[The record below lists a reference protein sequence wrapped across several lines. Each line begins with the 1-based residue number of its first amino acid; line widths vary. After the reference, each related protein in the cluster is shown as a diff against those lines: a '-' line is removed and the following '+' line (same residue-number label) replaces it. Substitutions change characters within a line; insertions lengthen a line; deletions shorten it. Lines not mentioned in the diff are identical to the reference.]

1 VLCEGF
7 SLEVRDGLLT
17 CLGYTGIGAMPPIPE
32 GVEAIGDD
40 AFAGRRLARL
50 TLPATLRRIGR
61 RAFQKCV
68 LPREIVLPNR
78 LEIIDVEAFY
88 GCQSLE
94 SIRFGNGLR
103 AIQARA
109 FWYCIALRSV
119 ALPASLRLVGSRA
132 FEGCDRLRHVGIHC
146 PGAEFDEYVFNETPY
161 WHRLLEIAELA
172 SPRRLGLTPDC
183 PETLMLPEG
192 HTHIDLYAFAR
203 SRIKYARL
211 PGSLRTMGMCAFRDC
226 KQLEEVSLSAN
237 TYCNYHLPLEPGE
250 GIFSGCSSLHTV
262 TLNGPLKNFTWS
274 GSDVPELLKGFHPEK
289 TFLGCVKLR
298 RIVAW
303 QVPLSAFPSQW
314 INWALNGYLEDEDR
328 AAHYAPSVAAEY
340 DALLSKRRD
349 WIVGRAIREG
359 RRAIVQYLCERRVLS
374 SSDCDAIT
382 ERAMEASDAAC
393 AAMLLNYRHNIL
405 SHRDPLSDALDEL

>member
-1 VLCEGF
+1 MLREGF
-7 SLEVRDGLLT
+7 PLEVRDGLLT
-17 CLGYTGIGAMPPIPE
+17 CLGYAGIGAMPPIPE

-78 LEIIDVEAFY
+78 LEVIDVEAFY

-94 SIRFGNGLR
+94 SIRFENGLR

-109 FWYCIALRSV
+109 FWYCIALRCV

-132 FEGCDRLRHVGIHC
+132 FEGCDRLRHVEIHC

-172 SPRRLGLTPDC
+172 SPRRLGLTPEC

-237 TYCNYHLPLEPGE
+237 TYCKGRETARSEQRIADGSPQAAEAAAKEWQRIAAQVQTDLETHSRE
-250 GIFSGCSSLHTV
+250 
-262 TLNGPLKNFTWS
+262 WS
-274 GSDVPELLKGFHPEK
+274 DRAGGM
-289 TFLGCVKLR
+289 
-298 RIVAW
+298 
-303 QVPLSAFPSQW
+303 
-314 INWALNGYLEDEDR
+314 ALNL
-328 AAHYAPSVAAEY
+328 
-340 DALLSKRRD
+340 
-349 WIVGRAIREG
+349 REG
-359 RRAIVQYLCERRVLS
+359 RRSRLRFSDFLRRFGVL
-374 SSDCDAIT
+374 T
-382 ERAMEASDAAC
+382 EVPAADLDSWDN
-393 AAMLLNYRHNIL
+393 MLYSYGIHSPRSGIGLRFVSQPYPPFGLI
-405 SHRDPLSDALDEL
+405 SGFCS